1 MSFEEK
7 VLVVTPTWNEEES
20 VEQHLRDIFRELPG
34 ISVLVVDDSST
45 DRTPAIV
52 NALRSE
58 FARLHLIERKGP
70 RNFVRSYCEGL
81 GWGVERGYEALVSMD
96 ADRSHPAE
104 AIEALLEAGR
114 DADLVVASRY
124 LQGVSVRNWPLRR
137 VLLSALANRYARF
150 LTTVPCT
157 DMTSGF
163 CLYRASLLKDVLQ
176 NSLFSSGYAF
186 QIEMKYRAWLAGATL
201 REVAYTFVERRS
213 GDSKLNWRRI
223 LEGTAA
229 PLWCRL
235 RVRRP
240 RPARTPASNR
250 TSR

>member
-1 MSFEEK
+1 M
-7 VLVVTPTWNEEES
+7 VTPTWNEEES

-104 AIEALLEAGR
+104 AIEALLEAVEVPPGSQR
-114 DADLVVASRY
+114 AKLASATRPSIGSR
-124 LQGVSVRNWPLRR
+124 QPLCAFPHDRALHR
-137 VLLSALANRYARF
+137 HDQRLLSL
-150 LTTVPCT
+150 P
-157 DMTSGF
+157 GF
-163 CLYRASLLKDVLQ
+163 ASQRRPAEQPLLLGLCLSDRDEVS
-176 NSLFSSGYAF
+176 
-186 QIEMKYRAWLAGATL
+186 RLAG
-201 REVAYTFVERRS
+201 RS
-213 GDSKLNWRRI
+213 DS
-223 LEGTAA
+223 
-229 PLWCRL
+229 
-235 RVRRP
+235 
-240 RPARTPASNR
+240 S
-250 TSR
+250 

>member
-1 MSFEEK
+1 M
-7 VLVVTPTWNEEES
+7 
-20 VEQHLRDIFRELPG
+20 
-34 ISVLVVDDSST
+34 
-45 DRTPAIV
+45 
-52 NALRSE
+52 
-58 FARLHLIERKGP
+58 
-70 RNFVRSYCEGL
+70 
-81 GWGVERGYEALVSMD
+81 
-96 ADRSHPAE
+96 
-104 AIEALLEAGR
+104 
-114 DADLVVASRY
+114 
-124 LQGVSVRNWPLRR
+124 RNWPLRR

-240 RPARTPASNR
+240 RPSGTPASNR